1 MRIGVLGRI
10 FGKRDGKG
18 GGPEAFVGAFGKH
31 PAWND
36 HIEDIGLDTQR
47 LVEAK
52 RSLYVEGIGGNIDS
66 GVWDSLDD
74 KSRLEG
80 FGHLFLWSQDDECL
94 IGRMWS
100 SSDGKGRTKYP
111 MMVVAHLRHAS
122 RAAHAATVEALIAAE
137 SACRSTTERTG
148 VIDAV
153 SKARDR
159 IRASLGVTADGR
171 AQPSAESAP
180 SFEGIIQSEVM
191 GPNLTGVERVI
202 YQIERDMGAY
212 LRDSGSESGSSRM
225 KSINLRPQ
233 HLRAPACISDSWGSI
248 EAWNAFMLDLV
259 DELCPLLV
267 IRRDDA
273 PWVELIVGA
282 PGPGELFCL
291 RAGLAAVPAAT
302 EVPYTI
308 DAALAARVREW
319 ISSRQQAPVRL

>member
-1 MRIGVLGRI
+1 MRIGVFGRI

-52 RSLYVEGIGGNIDS
+52 RSLYVDGIGGNIDA
-66 GVWDSLDD
+66 GVWDKLEDHA
-74 KSRLEG
+74 RLEG

-122 RAAHAATVEALIAAE
+122 RAALASTVQSLLAAE
-137 SACRSTTERTG
+137 TACRSTSERVA
-148 VIDAV
+148 VIEAV
-153 SKARDR
+153 STARDR
-159 IRASLGVTADGR
+159 IRASLVETSEARASLQLEPPQSLDG
-171 AQPSAESAP
+171 
-180 SFEGIIQSEVM
+180 ILQSDVM
-191 GPNLTGVERVI
+191 GPNLAGVERVI

-212 LRDSGSESGSSRM
+212 LRDSGSESGSSRL

-233 HLRAPACISDSWGSI
+233 HLRVPACMSDSWESI
-248 EAWNAFMLDLV
+248 EAWQAFMLDLL

-267 IRRDDA
+267 IRRDGV
-273 PWVELIVGA
+273 PWVDLIVGA

-291 RAGLAAVPAAT
+291 RAGLSAVPAAT

-319 ISSRQQAPVRL
+319 IATKRAPAVRS

>member
-1 MRIGVLGRI
+1 MRIGVFGRI

-52 RSLYVEGIGGNIDS
+52 RSLYVDGIGGNIDA
-66 GVWDSLDD
+66 GVWDKLEDHA
-74 KSRLEG
+74 RLEG

-122 RAAHAATVEALIAAE
+122 RAALASTVQSLLAAE
-137 SACRSTTERTG
+137 TACRSTSERAA
-148 VIDAV
+148 VIEAV
-153 SKARDR
+153 STARDR
-159 IRASLGVTADGR
+159 IRASLGGASEARASLHLEPPQSLDG
-171 AQPSAESAP
+171 
-180 SFEGIIQSEVM
+180 ILQSDVM
-191 GPNLTGVERVI
+191 GPNLAGVERVI

-212 LRDSGSESGSSRM
+212 LRDSGSESGSSRL

-233 HLRAPACISDSWGSI
+233 HLRVPACMSDSWESI
-248 EAWNAFMLDLV
+248 EAWQAFMLDLL

-267 IRRDDA
+267 IRRDGV
-273 PWVELIVGA
+273 PWVDLIVGA

-291 RAGLAAVPAAT
+291 RAGLSAVPAAT

-319 ISSRQQAPVRL
+319 IATKRAPAVRS